1 MTELTGEYT
10 HPVLFTKQ
18 WNMYWKE
25 RENQRLMNSYRKIS
39 KENIMILFPDR
50 TWNAIKKRACKLK
63 ISKKRII
70 WTKRENILLFNNYKK
85 IPREEI
91 MKLFP
96 TRTWCAI
103 LGKATKLKIPRKGI
117 PFTPEEDAL
126 LVKLYY
132 ERKLTYDKM
141 SPLFTLRDGRSL
153 RARMYLLKKREKETE
168 K

>member
-1 MTELTGEYT
+1 MTDLIREYT
-10 HPVLFTKQ
+10 HPMLFTEYGQLLWTKG
-18 WNMYWKE
+18 
-25 RENQRLMNSYRKIS
+25 ENQRLMNSYRKIS

-70 WTKRENILLFNNYKK
+70 WTKRENMWLFNNYKK

-103 LGKATKLKIPRKGI
+103 LGKATKLKISRKGR

-153 RARMYLLKKREKETE
+153 RARMYLLKKREKEAE